1 MDGQKAHG
9 IRLLLSNFSYKQWKR
24 QQTEK
29 SPLQIYKGLFL
40 FHELNIRFSKSK
52 AMVLHIYNTNL
63 ESW

>member
-9 IRLLLSNFSYKQWKR
+9 IRLLLSNVSYKRRKR

-29 SPLQIYKGLFL
+29 SPLQIYKGLFI
-40 FHELNIRFSKSK
+40 FHELNICFRKSK

-63 ESW
+63 ES